1 MDDRPQE
8 EIEIENN
15 FYEAEGV
22 WKQDAERAL
31 IMFKRVVELEQSVS
45 DKKFTFSSLTFIVL
59 LTMQLGH
66 HKEMI
71 DSQKKLLSMAN
82 LVSKNEM
89 ADAIMKV

>member
-1 MDDRPQE
+1 MSDFEYDQEGWGSDQGGDVPMDDRPQE

-59 LTMQLGH
+59 LTM
-66 HKEMI
+66 
-71 DSQKKLLSMAN
+71 
-82 LVSKNEM
+82 
-89 ADAIMKV
+89 